1 MTSGREPRDQ
11 NNPIYPHKFHPVGKN
26 PMEVNAQVHTIAKLK
41 DYHFLVP
48 DYQREYVWKVDDQVE
63 QFLAD
68 IANEFEPGA
77 KNQSSY
83 FIGSIIIVRNGS
95 KYDVIDGQQRLTTTV
110 LTMCALRDLLKG
122 QAMDERQ
129 RQYFQTIESWL
140 SSFDMDTNEIQV
152 RLELQYEESKDFLL
166 QLIQGSATSIDE
178 TASIQRMREAYERIK
193 GHLQQHLTVSLES
206 LAEYARYFLTKIDL
220 VVIESENL
228 SSALK
233 IFETI
238 NQRGAGLNAMDLVKN
253 LLFSKA
259 TGNDFSRIKEKWKD
273 LTGHLQR
280 AGEGDSPLRFLRYF
294 LMARYYQGILRED
307 ELYKWI
313 ISADGKR
320 CLRYEETPY
329 QLAVELEKGAKR
341 YADLVSATELQD
353 DGGDYPAVTRIG
365 FINKIKSRQHL
376 ILLLALDHTCPTS
389 AINYLAQQIES
400 FFFYSNTLGIQ
411 TKYYE
416 RQFSQWAASLRG
428 LRTESDIAR
437 VVEETL
443 RPYLHDKLSEFRQ
456 KFLALRDNDY
466 HPLYRLRYVLGR
478 MENTLLAQCNTPQK
492 GLRTI
497 DALQVEHIL
506 PQTPREG
513 VIPSALASNRAEY
526 ETHVYRLGNVT
537 LLESIINQ
545 AVNRF
550 NDLNGRWFADK
561 QGEYRNSSLLS
572 TQLLDHNFAIGVNT
586 AVNRLSVHPSTNFR
600 TERWDGQAIQQ
611 RQIALL
617 ELALDTWT
625 LNNRRLDA

>member
-1 MTSGREPRDQ
+1 
-11 NNPIYPHKFHPVGKN
+11 
-26 PMEVNAQVHTIAKLK
+26 MEIKAQVHTIAKLK

-77 KNQSSY
+77 KDQRSY

-122 QAMDERQ
+122 QPMDTRQ
-129 RQYFQTIESWL
+129 KQYFQTIENWL
-140 SSFDMDTNEIQV
+140 SSFDMDANEVQV

-166 QLIQGSATSIDE
+166 QLIQGQPTPADE

-193 GHLQQHLTVSLES
+193 SHLQQHLSISLEA

-259 TGNDFSRIKEKWKD
+259 KGNDFSRIKEKWKD

-280 AGEGDSPLRFLRYF
+280 ADEGENPLRFLRYF

-307 ELYKWI
+307 ELYKWV
-313 ISADGKR
+313 ISAEGKR
-320 CLRYEETPY
+320 SLRYEESPY
-329 QLAVELEKGAKR
+329 ELAVELEKGARR
-341 YADLVSATELQD
+341 YADLVCATELQN
-353 DGGDYPAVTRIG
+353 DGGDFPAVTRIG
-365 FINKIKSRQHL
+365 FINKVKSRQHL
-376 ILLLALDHTCPTS
+376 ILLLALDNTCPP
-389 AINYLAQQIES
+389 AILDHLAQQIES
-400 FFFYSNTLGIQ
+400 FLFYVNTLGIQ
-411 TKYYE
+411 TKNYE
-416 RQFSQWAASLRG
+416 RQFSQWAANLRG
-428 LRTESDIAR
+428 LKTEADISA
-437 VVEETL
+437 VVETTL
-443 RPYLHDKLSEFRQ
+443 RPYLQDKLGEFRQ
-456 KFLALRDNDY
+456 KFLALRDHDY

-478 MENTLLAQCNTPQK
+478 MENTLLAQCHMPQK
-492 GLRTI
+492 GLHLI
-497 DALQVEHIL
+497 DGLQIEHIL
-506 PQTPREG
+506 PQTPRDG
-513 VIPSALASNRAEY
+513 VIPHAVAADRADY
-526 ETHVYRLGNVT
+526 EAHVYRLGNVT
-537 LLESIINQ
+537 LLESVINQ
-545 AVNRF
+545 AVNKF
-550 NDLNGRWFADK
+550 NDLNGTWFTDK
-561 QGEYRNSSLLS
+561 QGQYAKSALLS

-586 AVNRLSVHPSTNFR
+586 AVNRLSTQASVSFR
-600 TERWDGQAIQQ
+600 TAQWDGRAIQQ
-611 RQIALL
+611 RQTALL

>member
-1 MTSGREPRDQ
+1 
-11 NNPIYPHKFHPVGKN
+11 
-26 PMEVNAQVHTIAKLK
+26 MEIKAQVHTVARLK

-77 KNQSSY
+77 KEQSSY

-122 QAMDERQ
+122 QPLDNLQ
-129 RQYFQTIESWL
+129 TQYFQTIESWL
-140 SSFDMDTNEIQV
+140 SSFDMEANEVQV

-166 QLIQGSATSIDE
+166 QLIQGKSTPADE
-178 TASIQRMREAYERIK
+178 TASIQRMREAYDRIK
-193 GHLQQHLTVSLES
+193 SHLQHLLSVNLET

-259 TGNDFSRIKEKWKD
+259 KGNDFSRIKDKWKA

-294 LMARYYQGILRED
+294 LMARHYQGILRED
-307 ELYKWI
+307 ELYKWV
-313 ISADGKR
+313 ISAEGKR
-320 CLRYEETPY
+320 SLRYEELPY
-329 QLAVELEKGAKR
+329 ELACELEKGARR
-341 YADLVSATELQD
+341 YADLVCATELQN

-365 FINKIKSRQHL
+365 FINKVKSRQHL
-376 ILLLALDHTCPTS
+376 ILLLALDHTCPPATLDH
-389 AINYLAQQIES
+389 LAQQIES

-411 TKYYE
+411 TKNYE
-416 RQFSQWAASLRG
+416 RQFSLWAANLRG
-428 LRTESDIAR
+428 LKTEAEISE
-437 VVEETL
+437 VVEATL
-443 RPYLHDKLSEFRQ
+443 RPYLEERLGEFRQ
-456 KFLALRDNDY
+456 KFLALRDNDF

-478 MENTLLAQCNTPQK
+478 MENHLLSQCRPPQK
-492 GLRTI
+492 GLRFI
-497 DALQVEHIL
+497 DGLQIEHIL
-506 PQTPREG
+506 PQTPRDG
-513 VIPSALASNRAEY
+513 VIPSAVASSRSDY
-526 ETHVYRLGNVT
+526 EAHVYRLGNVT
-537 LLESIINQ
+537 LLESVINQ
-545 AVNRF
+545 AVNKF
-550 NDLNGRWFADK
+550 NDLDGTWFTDK
-561 QGEYRNSSLLS
+561 QAEYAKSALLS
-572 TQLLDHNFAIGVNT
+572 TQLLDHSFAIGVNT
-586 AVNRLSVHPSTNFR
+586 AVNRLSSQPGFSFR

-611 RQIALL
+611 RQQALL
-617 ELALDTWT
+617 EVALDTWT
-625 LNNRRLDA
+625 INNRRLDA

>member
-1 MTSGREPRDQ
+1 
-11 NNPIYPHKFHPVGKN
+11 
-26 PMEVNAQVHTIAKLK
+26 MEVKAQVHNIAKLK

-68 IANEFEPGA
+68 VANEFEPGA
-77 KNQSSY
+77 KEQSSY
-83 FIGSIIIVRNGS
+83 FIGSIIIVKNAG

-122 QAMDERQ
+122 RPLDKQQMPVLQIIDN
-129 RQYFQTIESWL
+129 WL
-140 SSFDMDTNEIQV
+140 SSFDLEANEVQV

-166 QLIQGSATSIDE
+166 KLIQGLPTDADN

-193 GHLQQHLTVSLES
+193 LHLLQYLES
-206 LAEYARYFLTKIDL
+206 SLDALAEYARYFLTKIDL

-259 TGNDFSRIKEKWKD
+259 KGNEFSKIKEKWKA

-294 LMARYYQGILRED
+294 LMARHYQGILRED

-313 ISADGKR
+313 ISPEGKR
-320 CLRYEETPY
+320 NLRYEEAPY
-329 QLAVELEKGAKR
+329 ELAVELERGAGR
-341 YADLVSATELQD
+341 YADLVCATELLN
-353 DGGDYPAVTRIG
+353 DGGAYPAVTRIG
-365 FINKIKSRQHL
+365 FINKVKSRQHL
-376 ILLLALDHTCPTS
+376 ILLLALDHNCPAS
-389 AINYLAQQIES
+389 AINHLAQQIES
-400 FFFYSNTLGIQ
+400 FFFYTNTLGIL
-411 TKYYE
+411 TKSYE

-428 LRTESDIAR
+428 LKTEADITA
-437 VVEETL
+437 VVEASF
-443 RPYLHDKLSEFRQ
+443 RPYLQEKVAEFRER
-456 KFLALRDNDY
+456 FLALRHSDY

-492 GLRTI
+492 GLRFI
-497 DALQVEHIL
+497 DGLQIEHIL
-506 PQTPREG
+506 PQTPDDG
-513 VIPSALASNRAEY
+513 VFPATLGQNRGEY
-526 ETHVYRLGNVT
+526 ESHAYRLGNVT
-537 LLESIINQ
+537 LLESTINQ
-545 AVNRF
+545 AVAKH
-550 NDLNGRWFADK
+550 NDLSGAWFADK
-561 QGEYRNSSLLS
+561 QKEYGSSSLLS
-572 TQLLDHNFAIGVNT
+572 TQLLDHDFSIGVNT
-586 AVNRLSVHPSTNFR
+586 AVNKAKARYGFNFAN
-600 TERWDGQAIQQ
+600 WDAQAIQQ
-611 RQIALL
+611 RQALLL

-625 LNNRRLDA
+625 LNNRRLDT